1 MSKKSEELSKLW
13 NEVCA
18 GNERA
23 YSLIHQ
29 KLYSKLYTY
38 GKRIIKDDELVND
51 VLQET
56 FIKLWMK
63 KESLAS
69 IENVEA
75 YFFVAMRSFCINSL
89 RTTKAIEVKKQ
100 KIAFLDIQDSIEDII
115 TQREID
121 LKQRRIIDEA
131 LNKLPSRQ
139 REIMQLRFFESLNC
153 SEIGELTGIK
163 YQSVYNHMHRAVQT
177 LRELYSS
184 EDQLRVA

>member
-29 KLYSKLYTY
+29 RLYSKLYTY
-38 GKRIIKDDELVND
+38 GKRIIKDDELMYD
-51 VLQET
+51 ILQET
-56 FIKLWMK
+56 FIRLWLK
-63 KESLAS
+63 KESLGS

-75 YFFVAMRSFCINSL
+75 YFYVVMRSFCLVSL
-89 RTTKAIEVKKQ
+89 QNTKAIEAKKQ
-100 KIAFLDIQDSIEDII
+100 TITFLDSEDSIEDVI
-115 TQREID
+115 TQREFD
-121 LKQRRIIDEA
+121 LRQRRIIDGA
-131 LNKLPSRQ
+131 LNKLPARQ
-139 REIMQLRFFESLNC
+139 REIMQLRFFESLNY
-153 SEIGELTGIK
+153 SEIGEVTGIK
-163 YQSVYNHMHRAVQT
+163 YQSVVNHMYRAVQT